1 MDNDK
6 YGRESRRL
14 LGITSLCLLI
24 VFDLSTLTSASARG
38 GGQNLQNWSGYQQR
52 LQESRGEVTNRSVSQ
67 PYTTPPSAYP
77 GKKWKK
83 RGKRK

>member
-1 MDNDK
+1 MRNTCALVVV
-6 YGRESRRL
+6 L
-14 LGITSLCLLI
+14 LSIGCSLILLNP
-24 VFDLSTLTSASARG
+24 ASARG

-52 LQESRGEVTNRSVSQ
+52 LQESRGQVANRSVSQ
-67 PYTTPPSAYP
+67 PYTAPPSAYP

>member
-1 MDNDK
+1 MRNTLAL
-6 YGRESRRL
+6 GVVL
-14 LGITSLCLLI
+14 LSIGFSVMIQ
-24 VFDLSTLTSASARG
+24 TSASARG

-52 LQESRGEVTNRSVSQ
+52 LQESRGQVTNRSVSQ
-67 PYTTPPSAYP
+67 PYTTPPAAYP